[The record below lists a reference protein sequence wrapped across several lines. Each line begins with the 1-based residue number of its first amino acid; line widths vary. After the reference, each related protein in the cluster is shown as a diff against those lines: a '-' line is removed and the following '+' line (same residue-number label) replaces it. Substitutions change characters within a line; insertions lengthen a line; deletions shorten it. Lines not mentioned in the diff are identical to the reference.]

1 MLVITP
7 AKYNCLTNADVR
19 RSYQHLIDA
28 ILDFKEEHP
37 RATLHELNVYAIGV
51 VKGRTKHVSH
61 RRK

>member
-7 AKYNCLTNADVR
+7 AKYNTLKNDDVR

-28 ILDFKEEHP
+28 ILDFRDEHP
-37 RATLHELNVYAIGV
+37 QATRHDLHVYAIGLL
-51 VKGRTKHVSH
+51 KGRTKHVSH